1 MKLAAV
7 SRGGLWMATIVIIAQ
22 PVASFGF
29 LPEVQAWRSL
39 ALPRKAGMCTLM
51 RMEDDR
57 RRDSRDLI
65 SRRSSVGSLFIGTA
79 AAAIPLVLK
88 PTHAD
93 AKAGDYAKIELD
105 GRGGDSVSS
114 LGKNDI
120 PGAGKIDP
128 FENRETANAEYAAR
142 MSDSSMLEEKR
153 IKAISIKTKV
163 FAAVAVA
170 LDAQDWKA
178 AKLPLDRDLGD
189 LRRAMNL
196 VSTRG
201 KKAVSAAQKG

>member
-1 MKLAAV
+1 
-7 SRGGLWMATIVIIAQ
+7 MATIVIIAQ

-29 LPEVQAWRSL
+29 LPGVQAWRSL
-39 ALPRKAGMCTLM
+39 APPRKAGMCTLM

-65 SRRSSVGSLFIGTA
+65 SRRSSVGSLFIGFA
-79 AAAIPLVLK
+79 AAAIPLVLE

-128 FENRETANAEYAAR
+128 FENRESANAEYAAR
-142 MSDSSMLEEKR
+142 MSESSMLEEKR

-170 LDAQDWKA
+170 LDSQDWKA

-196 VSTRG
+196 VSTKG

>member
-1 MKLAAV
+1 
-7 SRGGLWMATIVIIAQ
+7 
-22 PVASFGF
+22 
-29 LPEVQAWRSL
+29 
-39 ALPRKAGMCTLM
+39 MCTLM

-79 AAAIPLVLK
+79 AAAILVLK

>member
-7 SRGGLWMATIVIIAQ
+7 FRGCLWMATIVIIAQ

-39 ALPRKAGMCTLM
+39 APPRKAGMCTLM

-65 SRRSSVGSLFIGTA
+65 SRRSSVGSLFIGFA
-79 AAAIPLVLK
+79 AAAIPLVLE

-128 FENRETANAEYAAR
+128 FENRESANAEYAAR
-142 MSDSSMLEEKR
+142 MSESSMLEEKR

-170 LDAQDWKA
+170 LDSQDWKA

-196 VSTRG
+196 VSTKG

>member
-1 MKLAAV
+1 ML
-7 SRGGLWMATIVIIAQ
+7 
-22 PVASFGF
+22 
-29 LPEVQAWRSL
+29 E
-39 ALPRKAGMCTLM
+39 
-51 RMEDDR
+51 
-57 RRDSRDLI
+57 
-65 SRRSSVGSLFIGTA
+65 
-79 AAAIPLVLK
+79 

-128 FENRETANAEYAAR
+128 FENRESANAEYAAR

-153 IKAISIKTKV
+153 IKAISIKAKV

-170 LDAQDWKA
+170 LDSQDWKA

-196 VSTRG
+196 VSTKG